1 MAAGRRFVVSQCNA
15 LLRSEEWLEARAAL
29 GMPPLPGWEHGE
41 DQCLLS
47 HALTIQWCL
56 HAPVG
61 KCTVSLLNLLQHVAG
76 SQCVMNS
83 DLLPSCSQWYH
94 THALVWEKHV

>member
-47 HALTIQWCL
+47 HALAIQWCL
-56 HAPVG
+56 HAPVD
-61 KCTVSLLNLLQHVAG
+61 KRTFSLLDLLAG
-76 SQCVMNS
+76 NRCVMNS
-83 DLLPSCSQWYH
+83 NLLPSCSHWYH
-94 THALVWEKHV
+94 THALV